1 MAGHHHGIGLD
12 RHVVHR
18 LRDERDTP
26 RESRP
31 GTPQGLVNGGARR
44 GQRFVHDDR
53 RWRGVVQEQQDLRE
67 QPVAAAQ
74 IDDTA
79 AAQTATHASSHLP
92 RLVELLPR
100 QASGV
105 AHGTCEAVEQ
115 CLAGESIQ
123 IAIRQPSA
131 RGGRECH
138 EVFDCRNVGIVEP
151 AAYSILREAILP
163 YRVDFSP
170 ADNAALD
177 RLVELGALD
186 VESSHDGMAALLPDS
201 VKPEQVA
208 AALGAKAITVSHA
221 VARDAGSVWILS
233 PRPISIGRL
242 RIVPAH
248 CEPAPDTIRLI
259 DASAFGTGLHPTTAL
274 CLEALQ
280 EMVQIDP
287 PDAVLD
293 VGTGSGVLA
302 LAALTLGVPRV
313 LAIDID
319 AAALRVAA
327 TNARVNGID
336 ERLQLARGG
345 PESIVG
351 TWPLVLA
358 NVLAAPLIE
367 MAPALVRRV
376 GHRGQLVLSGIP
388 SSVEPDVHQAYRRL
402 GMHRVNAESRAGWVA
417 LVLQA
422 SW

>member
-1 MAGHHHGIGLD
+1 MSSLPMMGWRPCCPIASSQNRLP
-12 RHVVHR
+12 RRSERRR
-18 LRDERDTP
+18 LRFRTP
-26 RESRP
+26 SRE
-31 GTPQGLVNGGARR
+31 TP
-44 GQRFVHDDR
+44 D
-53 RWRGVVQEQQDLRE
+53 
-67 QPVAAAQ
+67 
-74 IDDTA
+74 
-79 AAQTATHASSHLP
+79 
-92 RLVELLPR
+92 
-100 QASGV
+100 
-105 AHGTCEAVEQ
+105 
-115 CLAGESIQ
+115 
-123 IAIRQPSA
+123 
-131 RGGRECH
+131 
-138 EVFDCRNVGIVEP
+138 
-151 AAYSILREAILP
+151 
-163 YRVDFSP
+163 
-170 ADNAALD
+170 
-177 RLVELGALD
+177 
-186 VESSHDGMAALLPDS
+186 
-201 VKPEQVA
+201 
-208 AALGAKAITVSHA
+208 
-221 VARDAGSVWILS
+221 SVWILS

-280 EMVQIDP
+280 EIVQIDP

-388 SSVEPDVHQAYRRL
+388 LSVEPDVHQAYRRL